1 MQKYKAVIIGSG
13 IAGMTCAIYLKRGGI
28 DPLIIEN
35 NAPGGKLNVIP
46 SIENYPG
53 YDSIS
58 GPDLAMNIYTQV
70 TKLGIDYLFKNI
82 EKDKLK
88 QLLCAELLE
97 RDYSIYEENGN
108 EA

>member
-82 EKDKLK
+82 
-88 QLLCAELLE
+88 
-97 RDYSIYEENGN
+97 
-108 EA
+108 